1 YRIKVADKVGAKG
14 GVVITDS
21 FFAKDGR
28 LGVRVSDAD
37 KARAKEA
44 ASLLGYQTKVLGA
57 IDPELFIREVGDIS
71 EEELRDAVGDCCTAV
86 YKKGLNAFVRVR
98 RDGLEDLLS
107 AGIKVGWRLL
117 KPEIRHR
124 KDCPNEAACYK
135 CGLKGHE
142 GRACPGG
149 PPRCVNCNGNHPATD
164 HRAILAKANEM
175 GHCNIRINQI
185 NMGRSTVVFQEAI
198 DSLDAD
204 IIAIQEPPKL
214 AQCRRIL
221 DTAKGDWVLI
231 SAQSPS
237 RTAILVKKSVPYRA
251 VRGLVDSRDWV
262 MIDIPCKGTRYS
274 AIRLISGYCPSDGRI
289 TMEQC
294 LAGLSDFI
302 DGHHVILCCDSNAWN
317 NS

>member
-1 YRIKVADKVGAKG
+1 
-14 GVVITDS
+14 
-21 FFAKDGR
+21 
-28 LGVRVSDAD
+28 
-37 KARAKEA
+37 
-44 ASLLGYQTKVLGA
+44 
-57 IDPELFIREVGDIS
+57 
-71 EEELRDAVGDCCTAV
+71 
-86 YKKGLNAFVRVR
+86 
-98 RDGLEDLLS
+98 
-107 AGIKVGWRLL
+107 
-117 KPEIRHR
+117 
-124 KDCPNEAACYK
+124 
-135 CGLKGHE
+135 
-142 GRACPGG
+142 
-149 PPRCVNCNGNHPATD
+149 
-164 HRAILAKANEM
+164 AILAKANEM

-317 NS
+317 NSWGTPPNGGSYQRRRGQVLEEWADGLNLQLLNDPDSPPTFRSHRTASDGSEITSHIDVTLCSERLSRDIGWWKVDWSHR